1 MLQYYTSTPK
11 SLDPNVLIGLKIDV
25 TSLQTIVD
33 KHGCCISLMK
43 TASRHRLSAMIGKL
57 TPSIY
62 NAHVG
67 SGIKITGSDGLRIF
81 VDSDATADQFK
92 EHLELIDKIHNN
104 DTSLGTPLPGWQNTG
119 RGTVPLL
126 PETPESPETQDKMA
140 AAMRASLGEIH
151 FIKDGMVDIGQRM
164 ASKDDIKGMGEAMQS
179 TLEKGEAQTKEAL
192 KQSQDA
198 LKQSQDALKQSQD
211 ALKQSQ
217 DALKQSQ
224 KAEAKTQD
232 ALKQSQ
238 ALHAED
244 KEKNSRQTFMLC
256 DLNKQLTNLR
266 TIKAKQETENAKLKT
281 ELEGLRTLQ
290 AMQEDIRVVR
300 NILEK
305 AKK

>member
-1 MLQYYTSTPK
+1 MLQYWTSTPT
-11 SLDPNVLIGLKIDV
+11 SLDSKVLIESLKIDV
-25 TSLQTIVD
+25 TALRTIVD
-33 KHGCCISLMK
+33 KRGCCISIMK
-43 TASRHRLSAMIGKL
+43 TATQYRLSTIIGKL
-57 TPSIY
+57 TPSLY
-62 NAHVG
+62 NAHAG

-92 EHLELIDKIHNN
+92 EHLELIEKIHNK
-104 DTSLGTPLPGWQNTG
+104 DTSLGTPVQGWPNTG
-119 RGTVPLL
+119 RGVLL

-140 AAMRASLGEIH
+140 AAMRASLGDIH

-198 LKQSQDALKQSQD
+198 LKQSQKAEAKTKDALKQSQD
-211 ALKQSQ
+211 ALKQS
-217 DALKQSQ
+217 
-224 KAEAKTQD
+224 QD

-290 AMQEDIRVVR
+290 DIQEDIRVVR
-300 NILEK
+300 NIL
-305 AKK
+305 

>member
-1 MLQYYTSTPK
+1 
-11 SLDPNVLIGLKIDV
+11 
-25 TSLQTIVD
+25 
-33 KHGCCISLMK
+33 
-43 TASRHRLSAMIGKL
+43 
-57 TPSIY
+57 
-62 NAHVG
+62 
-67 SGIKITGSDGLRIF
+67 
-81 VDSDATADQFK
+81 
-92 EHLELIDKIHNN
+92 
-104 DTSLGTPLPGWQNTG
+104 
-119 RGTVPLL
+119 
-126 PETPESPETQDKMA
+126 MA
-140 AAMRASLGEIH
+140 AAMRASLGDIH

-198 LKQSQDALKQSQD
+198 LKQSQKAEAKTKDALKQSQD
-211 ALKQSQ
+211 ALKQS
-217 DALKQSQ
+217 
-224 KAEAKTQD
+224 QD

-290 AMQEDIRVVR
+290 AMQEDIRVMR

-305 AKK
+305 VKL